1 MQNVQEFYIS
11 PLLHGQTARDCG
23 IIFIMKVYLCI
34 LPALLVAMAGW
45 QASARTIPVPTQPVS
60 PFADTEGV

>member
-1 MQNVQEFYIS
+1 
-11 PLLHGQTARDCG
+11 
-23 IIFIMKVYLCI
+23 MKVYRCI